1 MADNIKDPMEYIW
14 EKVPKTKE
22 GLIHYLPGDIPYLYQ
37 NGFVD
42 TNKFTFEQWESAFDD
57 CRQEDGSYLISH
69 DKFLSLRQFRYA
81 GPVFEPFDPNRV
93 REGEWTD
100 SDLKKLYIRSI
111 KPSCSVPEDVYF
123 NSIGALKKQGFVKNN
138 NLLVNKAVKTQLKY
152 LVDRFP
158 SPRRKLEQEVARIRE
173 KREAEY
179 REVTT
184 KRDTSKFVSG
194 KLASET
200 KSEKLKEL
208 QTSKS
213 KSQTSKPSKPPAGEE
228 TIDIKKLRKPRGK
241 ITG

>member
-1 MADNIKDPMEYIW
+1 MEYIW
-14 EKVPKTKE
+14 DKVPKTKE

-42 TNKFTFEQWESAFDD
+42 TNKFSFEQWESAFDD
-57 CRQEDGSYLISH
+57 CRQEDGSCLISR
-69 DKFLSLRQFRYA
+69 DKFMSLRQFRYV
-81 GPVFEPFDPNRV
+81 GPVFEPFEPNRV

-100 SDLKKLYIRSI
+100 SDLEKLYTRSI
-111 KPSCSVPEDVYF
+111 QPSCSVPKDVYW
-123 NSIGALKKQGFVKNN
+123 NSIEALKKQGFTKSG

-158 SPRRKLEQEVARIRE
+158 SPRRKLEQEVSRIRE
-173 KREAEY
+173 KRETEY

-200 KSEKLKEL
+200 KTDKLKDL
-208 QTSKS
+208 QTSASKS
-213 KSQTSKPSKPPAGEE
+213 KIKKPAKPPAKKE